1 MFPVRM
7 TGQSFQVHA
16 SAAARDG
23 RAVLLRGPSGAGKS
37 DLALRLVAA
46 GCVLVADD
54 RVELRAEAGRLLAGP
69 PAALAGL
76 LEVRGLGI
84 VRLPW
89 APAAVT
95 LLVDLVPAMERLPLP
110 RHEFLGGV
118 RLPVFS
124 VAAFHASAAALV
136 ALALDQPESLAGAL
150 GDAA

>member
-1 MFPVRM
+1 MFYPGM
-7 TGQSFQVHA
+7 SGQGLQVHA
-16 SAAARDG
+16 SAVARDG

-37 DLALRLVAA
+37 DLALRLIAA

-54 RVELRAEAGRLLAGP
+54 RVELRFESGRLLASP
-69 PAALAGL
+69 PTALAGL

-89 APAAVT
+89 AAAPVT
-95 LLVDLVPAMERLPLP
+95 LLVDLVPAMERLPQP
-110 RHEFLGGV
+110 RHEILGGV
-118 RLPVFS
+118 RLPVLA
-124 VAAFHASAAALV
+124 VAPFHASAAALL